1 MEAVMNA
8 VRKSPVT
15 TYRERMR
22 RKGFTRVEVRVRAQD
37 AALVREVASALGD
50 PERGAATRTILLE
63 QVIAHPMKSFKDH
76 LAAAPLEGIDLTR
89 ARDTGREITF

>member
-1 MEAVMNA
+1 MGA
-8 VRKSPVT
+8 VRKSPIT

-50 PERGAATRTILLE
+50 PERAEETRALLQKQVAT
-63 QVIAHPMKSFKDH
+63 HPVKSFKDH
-76 LAAAPLEGIDLTR
+76 LASAPLEGI
-89 ARDTGREITF
+89 EITRDRDIGRQISF

>member
-1 MEAVMNA
+1 MENIMGA
-8 VRKSPVT
+8 VRKSPIT

-22 RKGFTRVEVRVRAQD
+22 RKGFTRVEVRVRAED

-50 PERGAATRTILLE
+50 PERAAGTRTILQE
-63 QVIAHPMKSFKDH
+63 QVVIHPMKSFKDH

-89 ARDTGREITF
+89 PHDTGREISF